1 MASNSKRDLTSIW
14 PVFFLLTSFESAGLL
29 IALLLIPSESGL
41 SLARLFMLG
50 ILALVAGLAIYA
62 ARNTQALIRFVTPR
76 ILPRLISASVLLILF
91 FAFSL
96 FLLRYLNPERTLVY
110 YQRAWP
116 LLTFF
121 LLFSIQSAIWFSLLH
136 FGLNSQNIT
145 QYKLLLI
152 PFTSSFILLLSAFAF
167 ISYTRLG
174 LTPDPAYWGE
184 PGVPLMGW
192 QLVLAL
198 IIPGFVLYFSQ
209 RWSSSSAGAY
219 RDPSF
224 LFPLFIYT
232 FAVILWLSVPI
243 DVLKNSFYVSIDPP
257 AFQPFPYSDAG
268 YYDWM
273 AHSLLIG
280 HPFQGDIPTR
290 PLYIVFLTFLHT
302 LFGENYKLIIAGQT
316 ALLALIPVVFYYLG
330 KRIHSQTAG
339 MTIALIA
346 IFREFTSLLISSDTR
361 VSNTKTL
368 LVDLPTLL
376 LVSLVCLFVLRW
388 FEKKDIKSAFI
399 AGGIFGLLL
408 LLRTQSMLILPM
420 LFIVAFLAQSPLSF
434 RKSHRDAWRRIRVKG
449 NFFLLS
455 SLFFLGLVFTITPW
469 LSHNYLQTGQF
480 TFDAPFQYKVLASQY
495 AYTGNLDL
503 QNYDFAGKGL
513 GRVLIEFAVKNP
525 KFVSGFISNHFL
537 AAQVDGLLALPLI
550 KPYNGLFEP
559 INLYWTSW
567 NGNLEWY
574 NILLLIFYL
583 VVIAIGLAAAWKRLR
598 WAGLLPL
605 AFNFAY
611 VLATAIGRFSGWRY
625 DLPADWVPYF
635 YFGIGF
641 AEIIVFIALL
651 FGAKENIRTE
661 HSIEDTQSKRALPGM
676 IILAL
681 VFALIGGLP
690 WFAKGIASS
699 RYADQSLSTL
709 SAQIASIPGAPT
721 PSDMETFLSQKDT
734 ILQKGRL
741 LYPRFY
747 IRNEGAVSRNPW
759 PAYETRSYPRL
770 GFLFLNQSLA
780 HAVFPTKANVVDA
793 PQASDV
799 ILLACKHDDYLEVR
813 LLAFPALNTVYLR
826 APLSE
831 PCN

>member
-1 MASNSKRDLTSIW
+1 MASNSKSHLASIW
-14 PVFFLLTSFESAGLL
+14 PVFFLLTSLESAGFL

-41 SLARLFMLG
+41 SLARLLMLG
-50 ILALVAGLAIYA
+50 ILTLVAGLAIYA
-62 ARNTQALIRFVTPR
+62 VRNTQAFIRFVTPR
-76 ILPRLISASVLLILF
+76 LLPRLIPASVLLALF

-121 LLFSIQSAIWFSLLH
+121 IIFSIQSAVWLSLLR
-136 FGLNSQNIT
+136 FGFHPLNIT
-145 QYKLLLI
+145 QYKSLLI
-152 PFTSSFILLLSAFAF
+152 PFASFFILLLSAFLF
-167 ISYTRLG
+167 ISLTRLG

-184 PGVPLMGW
+184 PGIPVMGW

-198 IIPGFVLYFSQ
+198 IIGVAVLLITYYSL
-209 RWSSSSAGAY
+209 RTAHY
-219 RDPSF
+219 T
-224 LFPLFIYT
+224 LLTPLFIYL
-232 FAVILWLSVPI
+232 FAIILWLSVPI
-243 DVLKNSFYVSIDPP
+243 NVLKNSFYVSIDPP

-290 PLYIVFLTFLHT
+290 PLYIVFLTFLHV

-339 MTIALIA
+339 VTIAIMA

-361 VSNTKTL
+361 VSSTKTL

-376 LVSLVCLFVLRW
+376 LVSLVCLFALRW

-399 AGGIFGLLL
+399 AGGTFGVLL
-408 LLRTQSMLILPM
+408 LLRTQSMLILPIII
-420 LFIVAFLAQSPLSF
+420 LFAILTYISPAGHKPHASRNLS
-434 RKSHRDAWRRIRVKG
+434 S
-449 NFFLLS
+449 FFLPLIS
-455 SLFFLGLVFTITPW
+455 FLFGLVFTIIPW
-469 LSHNYLQTGQF
+469 LTHNYIQTGQF

-513 GRVLIEFAVKNP
+513 GQVLIEFAIKDP
-525 KFVSGFISNHFL
+525 KFVFGFISNHFL

-550 KPYNGLFEP
+550 KPYNGLFKP

-574 NILLLIFYL
+574 NVLLLIFYL
-583 VVIAIGLAAAWKRLR
+583 SVIALGLAVAWKRLR

-641 AEIIVFIALL
+641 AEIVVLIALL
-651 FGAKENIRTE
+651 FGAKENIRAGQGV
-661 HSIEDTQSKRALPGM
+661 EDAQSKRVLPEM
-676 IILAL
+676 IVLAL
-681 VFALIGGLP
+681 VFLLIGGLP
-690 WFAKGIASS
+690 WLAKGIASP

-709 SAQIASIPGAPT
+709 NVEITSIPHAPT
-721 PSDMETFLSQKDT
+721 SSEIETFLSQQDT

-799 ILLACKHDDYLEVR
+799 ILLACKHIDYLEVR
-813 LLAFPALNTVYLR
+813 MLVFPSLNTIYLS

-831 PCN
+831 PCAP

>member
-1 MASNSKRDLTSIW
+1 MASNSKRLLASIW
-14 PVFFLLTSFESAGLL
+14 LAFFLLTAFESAGFL
-29 IALLLIPSESGL
+29 IVLLLIPSESGL

-50 ILALVAGLAIYA
+50 ILALVTGIAIYA
-62 ARNTQALIRFVTPR
+62 SRNTQAVIRFATPR
-76 ILPRLISASVLLILF
+76 ILPRLISASVLLALF
-91 FAFSL
+91 FALCL
-96 FLLRYLNPERTLVY
+96 FLLRYLNPERILVY

-116 LLTFF
+116 LIIFF
-121 LLFSIQSAIWFSLLH
+121 LIFCIQSSIWFSLLQ
-136 FGLNSQNIT
+136 FGFHPQNIT
-145 QYKLLLI
+145 QYKSLLT
-152 PFTSSFILLLSAFAF
+152 PCASSFILLFSAFLF
-167 ISYTRLG
+167 ISTTRLG

-184 PGVPLMGW
+184 PGVPVMGW
-192 QLVLAL
+192 QLALAL
-198 IIPGFVLYFSQ
+198 IVGIAVLLITYYSLHTKYY
-209 RWSSSSAGAY
+209 A
-219 RDPSF
+219 
-224 LFPLFIYT
+224 LLTPLFIYL

-290 PLYIVFLTFLHT
+290 PLYIVFLAFLHI

-316 ALLALIPVVFYYLG
+316 VLLALIPLIFYYLG

-339 MTIALIA
+339 VIIAFIT

-376 LVSLVCLFVLRW
+376 LVSMACLFALRW
-388 FEKKDIKSAFI
+388 FEKKDIKSALI
-399 AGGIFGLLL
+399 AGGTFGVLL
-408 LLRTQSMLILPM
+408 LLRTQSMLVLPVIILFASLNYFSAANYKTGASRN
-420 LFIVAFLAQSPLSF
+420 LF
-434 RKSHRDAWRRIRVKG
+434 
-449 NFFLLS
+449 NFFLPL
-455 SLFFLGLVFTITPW
+455 LTFVLGLVFTITPW
-469 LSHNYLQTGQF
+469 LTHNYLQTGKF

-513 GRVLIEFAVKNP
+513 GQVLVEFAIKDP
-525 KFVSGFISNHFL
+525 KFVFGFISNHFL

-559 INLYWTSW
+559 INLYWSSW

-574 NILLLIFYL
+574 NVLLLIFYL
-583 VVIAIGLAAAWKRLR
+583 AVIAIGLAAAWKRLR

-641 AEIIVFIALL
+641 AELVLLIALL
-651 FGAKENIRTE
+651 FGAKENIRAE
-661 HSIEDTQSKRALPGM
+661 RSVEDTQSKHVRPEM

-690 WFAKGIASS
+690 WLAKGIASP

-709 SAQIASIPGAPT
+709 NLQITPILHAPAS
-721 PSDMETFLSQKDT
+721 SEMETFLSQQDT

-799 ILLACKHDDYLEVR
+799 ILLACKHPDYLEVR
-813 LLAFPALNTVYLR
+813 MLVFPALNTIYLS

-831 PCN
+831 PCAP

>member
-1 MASNSKRDLTSIW
+1 MVSNSKSRITIW
-14 PVFFLLTSFESAGLL
+14 FAFFLLTAFESAGFL
-29 IALLLIPSESGL
+29 IALLLTPSESGL

-50 ILALVAGLAIYA
+50 ILTLVAGLAVYA
-62 ARNTQALIRFVTPR
+62 ACNAQTLFHFLTPR
-76 ILPRLISASVLLILF
+76 IFPRLIYASVLSALF
-91 FAFSL
+91 FALSL
-96 FLLRYLNPERTLVY
+96 FLLRYVNPERTLVY
-110 YQRAWP
+110 YQRAWQ
-116 LLTFF
+116 LIAFF
-121 LLFSIQSAIWFSLLH
+121 LLFSIQSAILFSVLH
-136 FGLNSQNIT
+136 FGFHLQNIA
-145 QYKLLLI
+145 QYKSIII
-152 PFTSSFILLLSAFAF
+152 PFASFFILLLSVFLF
-167 ISYTRLG
+167 ISITRLG

-184 PGVPLMGW
+184 PGIPIMGW
-192 QLVLAL
+192 QLVIAFVFA
-198 IIPGFVLYFSQ
+198 IITLRITHYEL
-209 RWSSSSAGAY
+209 RITRY
-219 RDPSF
+219 SF
-224 LFPLFIYT
+224 LIPLFIYL

-290 PLYIVFLTFLHT
+290 PLYIIFLTFLHV

-330 KRIHSQTAG
+330 KRIHSKTAG
-339 MTIALIA
+339 MTVALIA

-376 LVSLVCLFVLRW
+376 LVSLACLFVLRW
-388 FEKKDIKSAFI
+388 FEKKDIKSAFV
-399 AGGIFGLLL
+399 AGGIFGVLL
-408 LLRTQSMLILPM
+408 LLRTQSMLILPVII
-420 LFIVAFLAQSPLSF
+420 LFAILTSRITHLRLERSRRDILRDLFSF
-434 RKSHRDAWRRIRVKG
+434 I
-449 NFFLLS
+449 
-455 SLFFLGLVFTITPW
+455 LGLAFTITPW
-469 LSHNYLQTGQF
+469 LTHNYLQTGKF

-513 GRVLIEFAVKNP
+513 GQILIEFAVKDP
-525 KFVSGFISNHFL
+525 KFVFGFISNHFL

-550 KPYNGLFEP
+550 KPFNGLFEP

-574 NILLLIFYL
+574 NVLLLIFYL
-583 VVIAIGLAAAWKRLR
+583 AVIAIGLAAAWRRLR

-611 VLATAIGRFSGWRY
+611 VMATAIGRFSGWRY

-641 AEIIVFIALL
+641 AEIITFIALL
-651 FGAKENIRTE
+651 FGARENIRAE
-661 HSIEDTQSKRALPGM
+661 RNVEDTQSKRALPEM

-681 VFALIGGLP
+681 VFAFIGGLP
-690 WFAKGIASS
+690 WLAKGIVSP

-709 SAQIASIPGAPT
+709 SAQITSIPRAPT
-721 PSDMETFLSQKDT
+721 SSEIETFLSQQDA

-747 IRNEGAVSRNPW
+747 IRNEGAVSKNPW
-759 PAYETRSYPRL
+759 PSYETRSYPRL
-770 GFLFLNQSLA
+770 GFLFLNQTLA
-780 HAVFPTKANVVDA
+780 HAVFPTKANVVDS

-799 ILLACKHDDYLEVR
+799 IILACKYDDYLEIR
-813 LLAFPALNTVYLR
+813 LLAFPTLNTIYLS

-831 PCN
+831 PCNR

>member
-1 MASNSKRDLTSIW
+1 
-14 PVFFLLTSFESAGLL
+14 
-29 IALLLIPSESGL
+29 
-41 SLARLFMLG
+41 
-50 ILALVAGLAIYA
+50 
-62 ARNTQALIRFVTPR
+62 
-76 ILPRLISASVLLILF
+76 
-91 FAFSL
+91 
-96 FLLRYLNPERTLVY
+96 
-110 YQRAWP
+110 
-116 LLTFF
+116 
-121 LLFSIQSAIWFSLLH
+121 
-136 FGLNSQNIT
+136 T
-145 QYKLLLI
+145 QYKHLFA
-152 PFTSSFILLLSAFAF
+152 PFISSFILLLSSFVF
-167 ISYTRLG
+167 ISLTRIG

-184 PGVPLMGW
+184 PGVPIMGW
-192 QLVLAL
+192 QLMLAL
-198 IIPGFVLYFSQ
+198 ILGIVTFCISHYALRTTRY
-209 RWSSSSAGAY
+209 A
-219 RDPSF
+219 
-224 LFPLFIYT
+224 LLTPLFIYI
-232 FAVILWLSVPI
+232 FAIILWLSVPV

-290 PLYIVFLTFLHT
+290 PLYIVFLTFLHA

-316 ALLALIPVVFYYLG
+316 ALLALIPVVFYFLG
-330 KRIHSQTAG
+330 KRIHSHTAG
-339 MTIALIA
+339 VIIAIIA

-376 LVSLVCLFVLRW
+376 LVSLACLFALRW

-399 AGGIFGLLL
+399 AGGTFGVLL
-408 LLRTQSMLILPM
+408 LLRTQSMLILPVII
-420 LFIVAFLAQSPLSF
+420 LFVILTSRITHLRPE
-434 RKSHRDAWRRIRVKG
+434 RSHRDALRD
-449 NFFLLS
+449 
-455 SLFFLGLVFTITPW
+455 LFSFILGLVFTITPW
-469 LSHNYLQTGQF
+469 LTHNYLQTGKF
-480 TFDAPFQYKVLASQY
+480 TFDAPFQYKVIASQY
-495 AYTGNLDL
+495 AYSGNLDL

-513 GRVLIEFAVKNP
+513 GQVLIEFAVKDP
-525 KFVSGFISNHFL
+525 KFVFGFISNHFL

-550 KPYNGLFEP
+550 KSYNGLFAP

-574 NILLLIFYL
+574 NVLLLIFYL
-583 VVIAIGLAAAWKRLR
+583 AVISVGLAAAWKRLR

-641 AEIIVFIALL
+641 AEIITLIALL
-651 FGAKENIRTE
+651 FGAQENIRADGSSPRQAQGNAFA
-661 HSIEDTQSKRALPGM
+661 HRVEDTQSKRTLPGM
-676 IILAL
+676 IILAF

-690 WFAKGIASS
+690 WLAKGIASP
-699 RYADQSLSTL
+699 RYADQSPSTL
-709 SAQIASIPGAPT
+709 SAQITSIPGAPA
-721 PSDMETFLSQKDT
+721 SSEIETFLSQQDT
-734 ILQKGRL
+734 TLQMGRL

-747 IRNEGAVSRNPW
+747 IRNEGAVSKNPW

-770 GFLFLNQSLA
+770 GFLLLNQSLA
-780 HAVFPTKANVVDA
+780 HAVFPTKANVVDS

-799 ILLACKHDDYLEVR
+799 IMLACKRPDYLEVR
-813 LLAFPALNTVYLR
+813 LLAFPALNTTYLS

-831 PCN
+831 PCH